1 MGPACLL
8 FIINSVLLLRLHLLL
23 ARGSSDRRDNNLIE
37 NSEDERLQTDQL
49 GELEPISDPNSPVL
63 AEKSMITLKLVATWV
78 AMSLVYAN
86 FVVAY
91 LLVKSRHVTF
101 TWKLLSYVYAL
112 VNIALGLAI
121 FVFHCLARE
130 NVREA
135 WRKTWKTVSATRINI
150 NYGRWR
156 TWWVTWTT
164 VDNRGQ
170 GHGNGRILLNGE
182 DLNLPTGKS
191 DSDRQSNI
199 TLPSSAALT
208 NDVFLNGRPLSTA
221 RVSLLDEAD
230 FPPEENTQGGA
241 EVNEVDI
248 TEVGGD
254 VDHPRSQASEYSG
267 RASAITVDSQVVPI
281 ATTEMTAERE
291 TAAPAQANLFLPET
305 QEENQTD
312 VTDGVTSRS
321 ESSAPTAIEVSL
333 PRTSTTSDISLPEK
347 RPKIFTKL
355 QRPVE
360 TAASPSSS
368 SLSEAPGRGG
378 LNFKNRKSNES
389 LSSRN
394 GSGSVGP
401 RARKLQLLQPKY
413 PLSGSSTHSEIPPI
427 EPEAKAKQSSE
438 SVNTRATPPRNAG
451 ASNGVQ
457 RPRNRYKDGREK
469 PEPKQW
475 TANGGA
481 RIAYVSI
488 PHVSKIHREQSHNET
503 SV

>member
-1 MGPACLL
+1 M
-8 FIINSVLLLRLHLLL
+8 LLLRLHLLL

-254 VDHPRSQASEYSG
+254 VDHPRSQAS
-267 RASAITVDSQVVPI
+267 AITVDSQVVPI